1 MEIISHSPKPM
12 RKLIVKEVKDTFN
25 FYEAM
30 KKLLDGKKIKS
41 EGWWNEAVYAYFNKE
56 EILCIKRPNRE
67 DQQWII
73 RKIDLEVDDYIE
85 VTNEK

>member
-1 MEIISHSPKPM
+1 MNVEKILAISGKPG
-12 RKLIVKEVKDTFN
+12 L
-25 FYEAM
+25 YELKVQTRSGFVAES
-30 KKLLDGKKIKS
+30 LLDGKKIKS

-73 RKIDLEVDDYIE
+73 RKIDLEVDDYME